1 MPTAST
7 RFRLIS
13 GNRLDRLAALLGER
27 LATPLDVDSLAPDV
41 ILIPQPT
48 LRHWLL
54 QTLAERHGVAANL
67 DLCTPSEFVWR
78 LLRADRPD
86 LPDQSPWDRDHL
98 RWRLYGLLGA
108 EPGGLPPPVRR
119 HLQRAGGSGD
129 PREIALARLVRL
141 ANAFG
146 GHGLGDGNQTNRI
159 RGAIRST
166 AGGGNALAD
175 PGDVLGNLRSQV
187 R

>member
-13 GNRLDRLAALLGER
+13 GNRLDRLAGLLGER
-27 LATPLDVDSLAPDV
+27 LASPLDVDSLAADV

-54 QTLAERHGVAANL
+54 QTLAESHGVAANL

-86 LPDQSPWDRDHL
+86 LPDLSPWDRDHL
-98 RWRLYGLLGA
+98 RWRLYALLGKCMVA
-108 EPGGLPPPVRR
+108 CAGILFRMKSCWAVLSGPLI
-119 HLQRAGGSGD
+119 QRCVS
-129 PREIALARLVRL
+129 
-141 ANAFG
+141 NC
-146 GHGLGDGNQTNRI
+146 
-159 RGAIRST
+159 
-166 AGGGNALAD
+166 
-175 PGDVLGNLRSQV
+175 
-187 R
+187 